1 MQNYELMIECARKS
15 LLLHPKN
22 SILLIIGIKNRQKLC
37 ILGTV
42 TLLLGFI
49 VCLVSCSSNRQ
60 EKVVTPWGEIN
71 DSIPDND
78 DFDLDQIVANGEMIV
93 VTISGPTTYYDHR
106 GRQLGLQYMMVQRY
120 AEKIGVGV
128 RVELCRDTMEMVSRL
143 VAGDVDIVAYPLRK
157 SDIRLPKDSLDKIV
171 FCGAGNDSI
180 GQWTVNRDKK
190 RLAKSLNE
198 WYTPKIMAE
207 VKKEEDF
214 LLSTRSV
221 VRHVYAPMLNKKG
234 GVISRYDAM
243 FMTYCQPIRW
253 DWRLM
258 AAQCYQEST
267 FDPQA
272 RSWAG
277 ALGLMQIMPATAD
290 ILGLP
295 RDKIHDPESNIAA
308 AAKYLGQLEAKF
320 SDIPSRYEKMNFVLG
335 SYNGGYHHIRDA
347 MALTEKYGGNPHS
360 WADVSQY
367 VLKLSN
373 PQFYRDP
380 VVKYG
385 YMRGTETEDYVRKIR
400 QRWDSYKGVK
410 SPRTGYS
417 NMIPQKAKK
426 HKKKYDV

>member
-1 MQNYELMIECARKS
+1 MQIYELMVDCARKS

-22 SILLIIGIKNRQKLC
+22 SILLILNIKKRQKTWFFP
-37 ILGTV
+37 TV
-42 TLLLGFI
+42 TLLLCI
-49 VCLVSCSSNRQ
+49 AAALASCTANRQ
-60 EKVVTPWGEIN
+60 EKVVTPWGEIT
-71 DSIPDND
+71 DTIPDDD

-93 VTISGPTTYYDHR
+93 ATISGPATYYDHR
-106 GRQLGLQYMMVQRY
+106 GRQLGLQYMLVQRF

-128 RVELCRDTMEMVSRL
+128 RVELCRDTLEMVRKL
-143 VAGDVDIVAYPLRK
+143 IAGDVDILAYPLKK
-157 SDIRLPKDSLDKIV
+157 SDIMLPDDSVKNIV

-180 GQWTVNRDKK
+180 GQWTVNREKAK
-190 RLAKSLNE
+190 LSKSLDE
-198 WYTPKIMAE
+198 WYEPKLMAE

-234 GVISRYDAM
+234 GVISHYDAL

-290 ILGLP
+290 MLGLP
-295 RDKIHDPESNIAA
+295 REKIHDPESNIAA
-308 AAKYLGQLEAKF
+308 AAKYLGQLETKF

-347 MALTEKYGGNPHS
+347 MALTEKYGGNPRS
-360 WADVSQY
+360 WNDVSQY

-385 YMRGTETEDYVRKIR
+385 YMRGSETEDYVRKIR
-400 QRWDSYKGVK
+400 QRWETYKGVK

-417 NMIPQKAKK
+417 NMMPQKAKK

>member
-1 MQNYELMIECARKS
+1 MTI
-15 LLLHPKN
+15 
-22 SILLIIGIKNRQKLC
+22 
-37 ILGTV
+37 
-42 TLLLGFI
+42 TLLCGMIVALG
-49 VCLVSCSSNRQ
+49 SCSSNKP

-71 DSIPDND
+71 DSIPEDD
-78 DFDLDQIVANGEMIV
+78 DFDLDRIVANGELIV
-93 VTISGPTTYYDHR
+93 VTVSGPTTYYDHR
-106 GRQLGLQYMMVQRY
+106 GRQLGLQYMMVQKY
-120 AEKIGVGV
+120 AEKIGVGL
-128 RVELCRDTMEMVSRL
+128 RVELCRDTLEMVRKLLS
-143 VAGDVDIVAYPLRK
+143 GDADIVAFPLKK
-157 SDIRLPKDSLDKIV
+157 SEIRIAADSLKNIV

-180 GQWTVNRDKK
+180 GQWTVNVEKE

-198 WYTPKIMAE
+198 WYAPTIMAE

-221 VRHVYAPMLNKKG
+221 VRHVYSPMLNKKG
-234 GVISRYDAM
+234 GIISHYDGL

-267 FDPQA
+267 FDPKA

-290 ILGLP
+290 MLGLP
-295 RDKIHDPESNIAA
+295 RDKMYDPESNIAA

-320 SDIPSRYEKMNFVLG
+320 NDIPGRNERMNFVLG

-347 MALTEKYGGNPHS
+347 MALTQKYGGNQHS
-360 WADVSQY
+360 WNDVSRY
-367 VLKLSN
+367 VLKLSE
-373 PQFYRDP
+373 PQYYRDS

-385 YMRGTETEDYVRKIR
+385 YMRGSETEDYVRKIR
-400 QRWDSYKGVK
+400 ARWETYKGVK

-417 NMIPQKAKK
+417 NMLPQKAKK
-426 HKKKYDV
+426 HKKKYDI